1 MNLINVDVQSVFM
14 FLQMNNM
21 LVQAPFV
28 LGIAI
33 ILICL
38 EVGLVGLVTLL
49 ILIVATFLQGKINIY
64 AFMLRAMI
72 MVQSDKRAKAITEFF
87 SGIRII
93 KYYAWENM
101 VTKKVS
107 DIESKKL
114 QCCLKIKFSEQ
125 ESILL

>member
-1 MNLINVDVQSVFM
+1 MNLINVDVQAVFM

-38 EVGLVGLVTLL
+38 EVGLVGLVTLV
-49 ILIVATFLQGKINIY
+49 ILIVATYLQGKINIY

-72 MVQSDKRAKAITEFF
+72 MVQSD
-87 SGIRII
+87 
-93 KYYAWENM
+93 
-101 VTKKVS
+101 
-107 DIESKKL
+107 
-114 QCCLKIKFSEQ
+114 
-125 ESILL
+125 